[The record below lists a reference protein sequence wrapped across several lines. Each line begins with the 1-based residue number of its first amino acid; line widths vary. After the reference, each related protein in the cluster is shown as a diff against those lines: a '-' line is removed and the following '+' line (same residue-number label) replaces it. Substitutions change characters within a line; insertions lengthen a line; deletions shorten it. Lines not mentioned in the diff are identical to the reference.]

1 MLQTMQEDAL
11 DLAAKSLDFFDAADS
26 TDIARF
32 IKKEF
37 DRIRVAMNCGERF
50 WGSAGYPEP
59 EENQFE
65 ALESLETLET
75 MEA

>member
-11 DLAAKSLDFFDAADS
+11 DLAAKSLDFFDAADF

-37 DRIRVAMNCGERF
+37 DRIHGSG
-50 WGSAGYPEP
+50 GSAGYPEP